1 MEINIQKSIK
11 YKRLVYHFDRGS
23 IPSFLSEYLSHSML
37 LYALYLIFSQQR
49 IVNPEELCIALFFMA
64 IAAVLLFYRDRL
76 VFLKNGALPDNR
88 KILIN
93 TLQSLYPDMD
103 INDYSGGDVKIFEK
117 YMRFFTWGKRI
128 TVVYSG
134 DDAYLNAA
142 TVGSFNSKSLLRAL
156 PHYYRLSTLEK
167 KMRNF
172 SLSKNW

>member
-1 MEINIQKSIK
+1 MKINVPKSVK
-11 YKRLVYHFDRGS
+11 YKRLIYKWDFDS
-23 IPSFLSEYLSHSML
+23 IPALLSEYFWYGML
-37 LYALYLIFSQQR
+37 LYVLYLIFSQQR
-49 IVNPEELCIALFFMA
+49 IVNLEELCIALFFMA
-64 IAAVLLFYRDRL
+64 IAAVFLFYRDRL

-117 YMRFFTWGKRI
+117 HMGFFTWGKKI
-128 TVVYSG
+128 TVIYSG

-142 TVGSFNSKSLLRAL
+142 TVGSFNSKSLLRGL
-156 PHYYRLSTLEK
+156 PHYYKLSTLEK